1 MALDRQR
8 ASAAGSVDPFA
19 AQEVASMNRDEGSG
33 LAVPFGSVAGFI
45 DAESARVGGTEERAR
60 LLGVLVSDENPDGA
74 QAVERQPVSIPQR
87 FSALHGRNTGGL
99 QKGPN
104 LLRVKLAV
112 GDKYTLQL
120 LIHITPPIVGCRS

>member
-1 MALDRQR
+1 M
-8 ASAAGSVDPFA
+8 
-19 AQEVASMNRDEGSG
+19 
-33 LAVPFGSVAGFI
+33 
-45 DAESARVGGTEERAR
+45 
-60 LLGVLVSDENPDGA
+60 VSDENPDGA

-87 FSALHGRNTGGL
+87 FSALHSRNTGGL

-112 GDKYTLQL
+112 GDKYALQL